1 MPGGSG
7 LAQRAQ
13 LKYKLKGVRKKRFKM
28 MTESGVIVQNPD
40 GRLQAVSPEEANKR
54 LEEMKP
60 EDRALY
66 EEI

>member
-1 MPGGSG
+1 
-7 LAQRAQ
+7 
-13 LKYKLKGVRKKRFKM
+13 